1 MKRSLQSQN
10 SNTSSTFL
18 NGLFNYKRLTMI
30 PKIAFAI
37 LLFAFG
43 FNTAKA
49 QSTLCASSPTTFGF
63 EYISSVSFNGA
74 TRTGDT
80 GYGGPGYIDYTGT
93 NLTNL
98 IAGQTYPISVTVQ
111 TNGQYLEYIKIW
123 FDFNGDQNLTEA
135 GKLVFDQ
142 NFTFTGVHTYTGNIT
157 IPTNAFNGAVYM
169 RVNLVFN
176 AVPTLCGSYTFGD
189 TFDYKSTIS
198 GGITPRNL
206 AVTTAGTNGATGSV
220 LSSPAG
226 INTASGTNAS
236 NFNDGSVVDL
246 TATPNGA
253 NVFTGWSGSATGTA
267 NPLAVTMDA
276 AKTITANF
284 AAALGVTTNAV
295 SAITSTTASSG
306 GTLTGDG
313 GSAITARGVCWN
325 TTGTPTIADSKTAD
339 GTGIGTYTSSLTGLS
354 PATTYFVRAYATNGT
369 TTIYGDQV
377 SFTTKAPPPLISS
390 LSPVAVSPTSPGV
403 ITITGTNFGSRS
415 SDITSVTYGANG
427 TGASGS
433 SIQWISPTVIKFQPA
448 SLVANTSYK
457 VIVTVLG
464 QSSPASAV
472 AFIAAPAP
480 VITAISPAAI
490 NPNTA
495 TTLTLSGLNFGSQ
508 AADVTSI
515 TYGPTGTEFTAT
527 GINWISSTHA
537 SFVTNTSLSAGSVKA
552 IISVFGQA
560 SAPITITVNPLPVP
574 TLSAAGSTTICSG
587 STVTL
592 TANPGFTYQW
602 FLNGNAI
609 GGATASTYAAGQTG
623 KYTVQETNATG
634 GSAISASSISV
645 YVNQPPVS
653 AITASGPTT
662 ICQGDSVILK
672 SSGSNLGNAL
682 NLDGAGGYVDVPP
695 TTSITNLGKTGY
707 TLEAWIKPSSISGIK
722 SIVRKDG
729 DYNFYLNNGTVA
741 AEAWVNGTGTPT
753 MYKVTGT
760 VQNVTAGTWTH
771 VAATWDPAA
780 NTMSIY
786 INGVAIPTTTVVES
800 VNVSGNFL
808 IGVSQTFGQ
817 PFAGEVDELRIWNTP
832 RTTAQIA
839 DSRNS
844 FISAGSPGLV
854 AYYKFDEGTGTT
866 TADAT
871 GNGNNGTLKPGAS
884 WVVPSDVP
892 VTYSNYLWS
901 TGATTASITVK
912 TSGNYTLT
920 VKDANGCS
928 SAVSSQAV
936 TVNPL
941 PVATIAAGG
950 PTTFCPSGTVILTA
964 SAGSSYLW
972 STGATT
978 QSINATSTGNYTVT
992 VTNSN
997 GCSVTSASMAV
1008 LVQDLVSPVFT
1019 STQANAIVALD
1030 AISGT
1035 AVLADY
1041 TSAATATDNCSVSG
1055 ITQFPLAGTALANN
1069 VPVTVTLT
1077 ATDPSGNMATQS
1089 FTVTATDQTPPV
1101 ISTKNITV
1109 FLDASGNATI
1119 TPASIDNGSTDNVGI
1134 TTYSLDKSA
1143 FDCTTVGAN
1152 TVNLTVSDA
1161 AGNHTSGSAIVTV
1174 QDTTKPLAIAQ
1185 NITVQLD
1192 ATGKA
1197 TITPAQINNGSTDNC
1212 AIASYALDKTTF
1224 DCSTVGANTVT
1235 LTVTDTHGNV
1245 STATAVV
1252 TIQDNI
1258 PPIAIAQNITVQLDA
1273 TGNATITPAQ
1283 INNGSTDNCAI
1294 ASYALDKTGFTCAN
1308 VGANP
1313 VTLTVTDIH
1322 GNASTAA
1329 AVVTVQ
1335 DNIPPVV
1342 IAQNVTVQLDATGKA
1357 TITPAQID
1365 NGSTDNCAIATYAL
1379 DKTTFDCST
1388 AGANTVTLTITDTHG
1403 NSSSATAVVT
1413 VQDNIPPVVIAQNI
1427 TVQLDATGKATITPA
1442 QINNGSTDNCAIAS
1456 YALDKTTF
1464 DCSTVGAN
1472 TVTLTVTDTHG
1483 NVSTATAVVTIQDNI
1498 PPIAIAQ
1505 NITVQLDATGN
1516 ATITPAQINNGST
1529 DNCAI
1534 ASYALDKTGFTCAN
1548 VGANPV
1554 TLTVT
1559 DIHGNAST
1567 AAAVVTVQDNI
1578 PPVVIAQN
1586 VTVQLDATGKATIT
1600 PAQIDNGSTDNCAIA
1615 TYALDKT
1622 TFDCSTA
1629 GANTV
1634 TLTITDTHG
1643 NSSSAT
1649 AVVTVQDNIPPVVI
1663 AQNITVQ
1670 LDATGK
1676 ATITP
1681 AQINNGSTDNC
1692 AIATYAL
1699 DKTTFDCSN
1708 VGANTVTLTVT
1719 DVHGNASTATA
1730 VVTVQDNVPPIAI
1743 AQAITVQLDA
1753 TGKATITPAQI
1764 NNGSTDNCAIASYAL
1779 SKTAFDCS
1787 NVGANTVTLTVTDI
1801 HGNVSTGTAVVTV
1814 QDNVPPVAL
1823 AQNLTIQLDASG
1835 KATITPAQIN
1845 NGSTDNCAIATYTL
1859 DKTTFDCSNIGGNP
1873 VTLTVTDIHGNAS
1886 TATAVVTVQD
1896 NIKPTAIAQNITV
1909 QLDATGKVTITP
1921 SQVNNGSTDNCA
1933 IADYA
1938 LDKTSFD
1945 CSNVGTNNVL
1955 LTVTD
1960 THGNVST
1967 ASAVVTVQ
1975 DNVPP
1980 VVLTK
1985 NITVYLSG
1993 GNATITPAQIDN
2005 GSNDACGIKSMTLD
2019 KTTFDCSTQGAITIT
2034 LTVTDNHGN
2043 VSTGTATVTVIGK
2056 TPTPSI
2062 AVSRTDNTSTKL
2074 DGNTIALGYG
2084 AQKLTLTASNPISAP
2099 GASTYKWSPSAG
2111 LSNTN
2116 IANPVF
2122 TPTQAGSYT
2131 FNVLVTSEYG
2141 CQASTSV
2148 TITVID
2154 ARCGKGDKVSVC
2166 HNTGSGSNPYVQLCI
2181 SANAVAAQLAN
2192 GGTLGTCATT
2202 TLTKTRALELNVP
2215 EAPKVVTLIAYPNP
2229 FGKHT
2234 TVSFTVPSTEQNV
2247 TLDVYDTMG
2256 RKVASLYSGRA
2267 EAGQTYSYPFD
2278 GTRLLFGVYF
2288 ARLTTSTGVY
2298 IFRLS
2303 MLE

>member
-1 MKRSLQSQN
+1 MIRFLPSQN
-10 SNTSSTFL
+10 SNATSTFL
-18 NGLFNYKRLTMI
+18 NDLFDYKRLTMI
-30 PKIAFAI
+30 PKVAVLIF
-37 LLFAFG
+37 LFSFG

-63 EYISSVSFNGA
+63 EYISSVTFNGA

-80 GYGGPGYIDYTGT
+80 GYGGPGYIDFTGT

-98 IAGQTYPISVTVQ
+98 VAGQTYPISVNVQ
-111 TNGQYLEYIKIW
+111 TNGQFLEYVKIW

-135 GKLVFDQ
+135 GKLVFNQ
-142 NFTFTGVHTYTGNIT
+142 SFTFTGLHTYSGTVT
-157 IPTNAFNGAVYM
+157 IPTTASNGAVYM
-169 RVNLVFN
+169 RVNLSYSS
-176 AVPTLCGSYTFGD
+176 VPTLCGSYTFGN
-189 TFDYKSTIS
+189 TFDFKSTIS

-206 AVTTAGTNGATGSV
+206 AVTVAGTNGAAGSV
-220 LSSPAG
+220 VSSPDG
-226 INTASGTNAS
+226 INTANYINSS
-236 NFNDGSVVDL
+236 NFNVGSVVNL
-246 TATPNGA
+246 TATPNGTD
-253 NVFTGWSGSATGTA
+253 VFAGWTGSATGTT

-284 AAALGVTTNAV
+284 AVALVATTDTV
-295 SAITSTTASSG
+295 SAITSATASSG

-313 GSAITARGVCWN
+313 GSPITARGVCWN
-325 TTGTPTIADSKTAD
+325 TTGTPTIANSTTAD
-339 GTGIGTYTSSLTGLS
+339 GTGVGAYTSSLTGLS
-354 PATTYFVRAYATNGT
+354 PTTTYFVRAYATNAT
-369 TTIYGDQV
+369 TTIYGNQV
-377 SFTTKAPPPLISS
+377 SFKTRVPPPLIAS
-390 LSPVAVSPTSPGV
+390 LSPAAVLPTSPGV
-403 ITITGTNFGSRS
+403 ITVTGTNFGSGP
-415 SDITSVTYGANG
+415 SDITSVTYGTNG
-427 TGASGS
+427 AGAAGS
-433 SIQWISPTVIKFQPA
+433 SIQWISPTVIRFQPG

-508 AADVTSI
+508 AADITSI
-515 TYGPTGTEFTAT
+515 TYGPTGTEYTAT
-527 GINWISSTHA
+527 DITWISATQA
-537 SFVTNTSLSAGSVKA
+537 SFVTNTSLSPGSVKA

-560 SAPITITVNPLPVP
+560 SAVSVVKVNPLPVP
-574 TLSAAGSTTICSG
+574 TISAAGSTTICSG

-592 TANPGFTYQW
+592 TANAGFTYQW

-609 GGATASTYAAGQTG
+609 GGATAVTYTAGQTG
-623 KYTVQETNATG
+623 KYTVQETNASG

-645 YVNQPPVS
+645 YVNQPPVA

-682 NLDGAGGYVDVPP
+682 NLDGGSGYVDVPP

-707 TLEAWIKPSSISGIK
+707 TLEAWIKPSSISDIK

-771 VAATWDPAA
+771 VAATWNPAA

-800 VNVSGNFL
+800 INASGNFL
-808 IGVSQTFGQ
+808 IGVSQTYGQ

-832 RTTAQIA
+832 RTATQISA
-839 DSRNS
+839 SRNS
-844 FISAGSPGLV
+844 FLSAGSPGLV

-884 WVVPSDVP
+884 WVTPSDVP

-912 TSGNYTLT
+912 TAGTYTLT
-920 VKDANGCS
+920 VKDATGCS
-928 SAVSSQAV
+928 SAVSSQTV
-936 TVNPL
+936 IVNPL
-941 PVATIAAGG
+941 PVATITAGG
-950 PTTFCPSGTVILTA
+950 PTTFCPSGAVTLTA
-964 SAGSSYLW
+964 SAGTSYLW

-978 QSINATSTGNYTVT
+978 PSINATSTGNYTVT
-992 VTNSN
+992 VTNAN
-997 GCSVTSASMAV
+997 GCSTKSVPTAV

-1030 AISGT
+1030 ATTGT

-1055 ITQFPLAGTALANN
+1055 ITQFPLAGTALVNN
-1069 VPVTVTLT
+1069 VPTTVTLT
-1077 ATDPSGNMATQS
+1077 ATDPSGNTATQS
-1089 FTVTATDQTPPV
+1089 FTVIATAQTTSV
-1101 ISTKNITV
+1101 VSTKNITV
-1109 FLDASGNATI
+1109 YLDASGNATI
-1119 TPASIDNGSTDNVGI
+1119 TPASVNNNSTDNLGI

-1143 FDCTTVGAN
+1143 FDCTNVGPN
-1152 TVNLTVSDA
+1152 MVNLTVSDA

-1174 QDTTKPLAIAQ
+1174 QDTIKPIVIVQ

-1197 TITPAQINNGSTDNC
+1197 TITPAQIN
-1212 AIASYALDKTTF
+1212 Y
-1224 DCSTVGANTVT
+1224 
-1235 LTVTDTHGNV
+1235 
-1245 STATAVV
+1245 
-1252 TIQDNI
+1252 
-1258 PPIAIAQNITVQLDA
+1258 
-1273 TGNATITPAQ
+1273 
-1283 INNGSTDNCAI
+1283 
-1294 ASYALDKTGFTCAN
+1294 
-1308 VGANP
+1308 
-1313 VTLTVTDIH
+1313 
-1322 GNASTAA
+1322 
-1329 AVVTVQ
+1329 
-1335 DNIPPVV
+1335 
-1342 IAQNVTVQLDATGKA
+1342 
-1357 TITPAQID
+1357 
-1365 NGSTDNCAIATYAL
+1365 GSTDNCAIATYAL
-1379 DKTTFDCST
+1379 DKTTFDCSNV
-1388 AGANTVTLTITDTHG
+1388 GVNTVTLTVTDVHG
-1403 NSSSATAVVT
+1403 NTLTATAVVT
-1413 VQDNIPPVVIAQNI
+1413 VQDNIKP
-1427 TVQLDATGKATITPA
+1427 T
-1442 QINNGSTDNCAIAS
+1442 
-1456 YALDKTTF
+1456 
-1464 DCSTVGAN
+1464 
-1472 TVTLTVTDTHG
+1472 
-1483 NVSTATAVVTIQDNI
+1483 
-1498 PPIAIAQ
+1498 AIAQ

-1516 ATITPAQINNGST
+1516 
-1529 DNCAI
+1529 
-1534 ASYALDKTGFTCAN
+1534 
-1548 VGANPV
+1548 
-1554 TLTVT
+1554 
-1559 DIHGNAST
+1559 
-1567 AAAVVTVQDNI
+1567 
-1578 PPVVIAQN
+1578 
-1586 VTVQLDATGKATIT
+1586 
-1600 PAQIDNGSTDNCAIA
+1600 
-1615 TYALDKT
+1615 
-1622 TFDCSTA
+1622 
-1629 GANTV
+1629 
-1634 TLTITDTHG
+1634 
-1643 NSSSAT
+1643 
-1649 AVVTVQDNIPPVVI
+1649 
-1663 AQNITVQ
+1663 
-1670 LDATGK
+1670 

-1719 DVHGNASTATA
+1719 DPHGNASTATA
-1730 VVTVQDNVPPIAI
+1730 VVTVQDNIPPIAI
-1743 AQAITVQLDA
+1743 AQNITVQLDA
-1753 TGKATITPAQI
+1753 TGNATITPAQINNSSTDNCAIATYALDKTTFDCSNFGTNTVTLTVTDVHGNAATTTAVITVQDNVPPVVITRNITVQLDATGAATITPAQI
-1764 NNGSTDNCAIASYAL
+1764 NNGSTDNCAIATYAL
-1779 SKTAFDCS
+1779 SKLAFDCS
-1787 NVGANTVTLTVTDI
+1787 NVGANPVTLTVTDI
-1801 HGNVSTGTAVVTV
+1801 HGNVSTSTAVVTV
-1814 QDNVPPVAL
+1814 QDNVPPIAK
-1823 AQNLTIQLDASG
+1823 AQNLTVQLDASG

-1845 NGSTDNCAIATYTL
+1845 NGSTDNCTISTYTL
-1859 DKTTFDCSNIGGNP
+1859 DKSAFTCSDFGPNT
-1873 VTLTVTDIHGNAS
+1873 VTLTVTDVNGNAS
-1886 TATAVVTVQD
+1886 TATSTVTVQD

-2202 TLTKTRALELNVP
+2202 TLVKTRTLEVTIP
-2215 EAPKVVTLIAYPNP
+2215 EAPKVATLIAYPNP
-2229 FGKHT
+2229 FGKQT

-2247 TLDVYDTMG
+2247 TLYVYDTMG